1 MSGKSNLFA
10 IDFEAVLRVIA
21 ETNAGLVDR
30 HARLMEALE
39 RMPDVLDGPEDID
52 RATRFAGQ
60 LQENTK
66 RCRRARLSDTKP
78 LTQLLKQ
85 VEQFFKVM
93 EKQSDRA
100 REQVLSKIGE
110 ALRRRGDHGDQ
121 KDVPPSD
128 APPTSAHMIIDPA
141 TGEVLG
147 EVSVPRADGT
157 ASGDAVRMIWHIE
170 GVSREE
176 VDLEALRPYLTD
188 TALLNAAR
196 HHLKHHGPHSL
207 KGASYA
213 EKPVLG

>member
-10 IDFEAVLRVIA
+10 IDFDAVLRVIA

-30 HARLMEALE
+30 HARLMEAPE
-39 RMPDVLDGPEDID
+39 RMPEVLDSP
-52 RATRFAGQ
+52 A
-60 LQENTK
+60 
-66 RCRRARLSDTKP
+66 LS
-78 LTQLLKQ
+78 QLLKQ

-93 EKQSDRA
+93 EKQSDHA
-100 REQVLSKIGE
+100 RELVVTRIGE
-110 ALRRRGDHGDQ
+110 ALRRRGDHGDR
-121 KDVPPSD
+121 DAPPSD
-128 APPTSAHMIIDPA
+128 APPPSAPMIIDPG

-147 EVSVPRADGT
+147 EASVPRADGT
-157 ASGDAVRMIWHIE
+157 ASGDAVRMVWHVE
-170 GVSREE
+170 GVSRED